1 MRQIVTCDECR
12 QRYRLNNPH
21 AGETFA
27 CPSCGKPLSVPD
39 LPPETPPTEEL
50 ILPPPEEEHAPGPL
64 LKPANKIDFED
75 LIDMTAMVDVVF
87 FLLIYF
93 LVTSLQTVDSAID
106 VPLPEASQGAGRQ
119 QAVAAEQA
127 SEQAQVTVRI
137 DQADRI
143 TIDGNEVRGPDE
155 VFLRLR
161 ELRAGRDRPN
171 VLIVIGSGDAT
182 HGTLVSVLDS
192 SQELGFEKIKLSVVD
207 EPEALAAA
215 QR

>member
-1 MRQIVTCDECR
+1 MRQIVTCDDCR

-21 AGETFA
+21 SGKTFA
-27 CPSCGKPLSVPD
+27 CPSCGKPLAVPE
-39 LPPETPPTEEL
+39 LTPAAVPPTQEL
-50 ILPPPEEEHAPGPL
+50 AVPAADEAHAVGPL
-64 LKPANKIDFED
+64 LKPAKKIDFED

-93 LVTSLQTVDSAID
+93 LVTSLQAVDSAID
-106 VPLPEASQGAGRQ
+106 VPLPDASQGAGRQ
-119 QAVAAEQA
+119 QAVANEQQP
-127 SEQAQVTVRI
+127 EQAQVTVRI

-143 TIDGNEVRGPDE
+143 TIEGNEVRGPDE

-161 ELRAGRDRPN
+161 ELRAGRDRPS
-171 VLIVIGSGDAT
+171 VLVVIGSGDAT

-207 EPEALAAA
+207 EPEA
-215 QR
+215 R

>member
-1 MRQIVTCDECR
+1 MKRQIVTCDECR
-12 QRYRLNNPH
+12 RKFRLINPH
-21 AGETFA
+21 VGETFA
-27 CPSCGKPLSVPD
+27 CPSCGMPLAVPA
-39 LPPETPPTEEL
+39 LAPEVPPTEEL
-50 ILPPPEEEHAPGPL
+50 AIPPAEEANVAGPL
-64 LKPANKIDFED
+64 LKPARKIEFED

-93 LVTSLQTVDSAID
+93 LVSSLQTVDSAIE
-106 VPLPEASQGAGRQ
+106 VPLPDASQGAGRQ
-119 QAVAAEQA
+119 QAVAVEQQP
-127 SEQAQVTVRI
+127 EQAQVTVRI

-143 TIDGNEVRGPDE
+143 TIEGNEVRGPDE

-171 VLIVIGSGDAT
+171 VLVVIGSGDAT

-207 EPEALAAA
+207 EPEA
-215 QR
+215 R